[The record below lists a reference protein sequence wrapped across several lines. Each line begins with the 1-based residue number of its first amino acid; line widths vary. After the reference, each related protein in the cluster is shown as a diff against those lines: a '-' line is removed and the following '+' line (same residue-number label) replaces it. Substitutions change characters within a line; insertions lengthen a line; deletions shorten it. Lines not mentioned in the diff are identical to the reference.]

1 MQIDFPYYGQTC
13 AVDAGATV
21 ADACVAA
28 GHPLDLVCGG
38 LGNCGKCLTLVQ
50 ENGLTF
56 EVLACQYPASD
67 GMHILISP
75 DGAHKKILTKAIA
88 FDPLTFDPSVTAY
101 PVAFNALNLQSD
113 RAFLASINA
122 VLPVDL
128 RCDDPQVLY
137 DAYEAIRRTPGPIVS
152 VLVEMPLVPIETA
165 RNAAKAA
172 GHMLAAVPSNH
183 AASMLG
189 AAFDIGTT
197 TVAGYLYDLENGAW
211 LATASAGNAQSAF
224 GADVVSR
231 IDAAASGR
239 GDALRQAIIA
249 TLSELLATLC
259 QKAHAQTQD
268 IIHLI
273 ACGNTTMLHL
283 FAGLNPEGLGHA
295 PFKSQITGM
304 LTFHPTDFGPPLHPA
319 AIVRLLPPL
328 GGFVGSDTTA
338 LLAALPRRSGN
349 HLVIDLGTNGEL
361 AVGSREHYTVC
372 ATACGPALEGDGLTM
387 GMRGIS
393 GAIER
398 VTYTDHFACQ
408 VIDAPP
414 AKGICGSGIIDAVA
428 ALLDTGLLERSGRFV
443 TGNALA
449 QNPNAAMLRK
459 DGRVTSFVL
468 LSTEENA
475 GGPEITISQKDIR
488 AIQLAKG
495 AIQAATQLLLRHAGL
510 TPKDIDTVY
519 LAGAF
524 GNYIRVES
532 AQKIGLIPD
541 WPNTPV
547 VACGNGAG
555 SGAIRALLSK
565 DVLRE
570 INALPEHCEVINL
583 AEDPTF
589 NDTFLKCIDFK
600 NA

>member
-1 MQIDFPYYGQTC
+1 MQIDFPYYEQTC
-13 AVDAGATV
+13 TLDAGATV
-21 ADACVAA
+21 ADACAAA

-75 DGAHKKILTKAIA
+75 DDAHKKILTEAIA
-88 FDPLTFDPSVTAY
+88 FDPLTFDPPVTAY
-101 PVAFNALNLQSD
+101 PVAFSALNLQSD

-137 DAYEAIRRTPGPIVS
+137 DAYEAVRRMPGPIVN
-152 VLVEMPLVPIETA
+152 VLAEMPLVPIETA

-172 GHMLAAVPSNH
+172 GHMLAAVPSDH
-183 AASMLG
+183 AAPALG

-197 TVAGYLYDLENGAW
+197 TVAGYLYDLESGAW

-224 GADVVSR
+224 GADVISR
-231 IDAAASGR
+231 IDAAANGQSN
-239 GDALRQAIIA
+239 ALQQAIIA
-249 TLSELLATLC
+249 TLSELLAALC

-268 IIHLI
+268 IIHFI

-304 LTFHPTDFGPPLHPA
+304 LTFHPVNLELPLHPA
-319 AIVRLLPPL
+319 AVICLLPPL

-338 LLAALPRRSGN
+338 LLAALPKRDGN

-361 AVGSREHYTVC
+361 AVGNREHYTVC

-414 AKGICGSGIIDAVA
+414 AKGICGSGIIDAIA
-428 ALLDTGLLERSGRFV
+428 ALLDAGLLEPNGRFV
-443 TGNALA
+443 TRDALA
-449 QNPNAAMLRK
+449 RNPNAAMLRK
-459 DGRVTSFVL
+459 DGRVVSFVL
-468 LSTEENA
+468 LSAEENA
-475 GGPEITISQKDIR
+475 GGSEIIISQKDIR

-495 AIQAATQLLLRHAGL
+495 AIQAATRLLLQHAGL
-510 TPKDIDTVY
+510 TPEDIDTVY

-524 GNYIRVES
+524 GNYIDITA

-541 WPNTPV
+541 WPDTPV
-547 VACGNGAG
+547 VTCGNGAG
-555 SGAIRALLSK
+555 SGAIRALLSR

-570 INALPEHCEVINL
+570 INALPKRCEVINL
-583 AEDPTF
+583 AEDPAF
-589 NDTFLKCIDFK
+589 NDTFLKCTDFEK
-600 NA
+600 A